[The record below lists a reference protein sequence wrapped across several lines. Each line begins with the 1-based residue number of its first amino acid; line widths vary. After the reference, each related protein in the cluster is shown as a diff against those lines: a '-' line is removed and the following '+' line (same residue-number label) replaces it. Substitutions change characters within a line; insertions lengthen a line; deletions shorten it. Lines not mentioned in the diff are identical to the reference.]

1 MRALVAFGFGLVVGA
16 AGYWYLESTP
26 RQGELEGAGAKVA
39 AGAKQLQRRLEKS
52 VGGLD
57 IDAVRDELRRTGMVV
72 RDQAERAGS
81 VLADAA
87 SDARISATIKAKL
100 VADHELSAWSIDVNT
115 TDGLVTLS
123 GTVASESQVAQAVQL
138 ALQVDGVRK
147 VVSTLQVRM

>member
-1 MRALVAFGFGLVVGA
+1 MRAFAAFLFGLAIGA
-16 AGYWYLESTP
+16 AGYWYLESAQRP
-26 RQGELEGAGAKVA
+26 EPLESAGARVA
-39 AGAKQLQRRLEKS
+39 ESARQLGRRLENS

-57 IDAVRDELRRTGMVV
+57 IEAVRDELRRTGMVV

-100 VADHELSAWSIDVNT
+100 VADDELSAWSIDVNT

-123 GTVASESQVAQAVQL
+123 GTVASESQVAQAVRL

-147 VVSTLQVRM
+147 VVSTLQVKQ